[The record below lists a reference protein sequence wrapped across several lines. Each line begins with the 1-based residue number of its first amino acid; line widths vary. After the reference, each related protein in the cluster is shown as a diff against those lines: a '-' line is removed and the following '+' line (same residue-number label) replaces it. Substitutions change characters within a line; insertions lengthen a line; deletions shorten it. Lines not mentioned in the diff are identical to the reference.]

1 MSSKKTTKPK
11 QLDKGV
17 KFLFSIFAVIILFSG
32 TISSNNA
39 LSLAENQ
46 VTDIVAS
53 QGLIATA
60 TDVLFDNGIYKV
72 TLDIGHVDHPHQ
84 AAEVYLTKNG
94 KLMIVGT
101 AYETDGS
108 VIESIP
114 SRTEFELDGS
124 ELSMGDPN
132 APVTVIEFSDFQC
145 PFCRRFYTATIQDL
159 KTNYIDTGKVYF
171 VYKHFPLSFHPAAQ
185 KSAEAVEC
193 ANEQGK
199 WIEMH
204 DKIYDEQEK
213 QGQGTIQ
220 YTTVDIK
227 TWARSIVIDSTEFNT
242 CLDSGKYAE
251 KVSDDMA
258 EGQSVGVSGTPASFV
273 NGILVSGAQPYDS
286 FKTLVDSELSE

>member
-1 MSSKKTTKPK
+1 MSPKKTTKPK

-17 KFLFSIFAVIILFSG
+17 KFLFGIFAVIIFLSG

-39 LSLAENQ
+39 MAIAENQ
-46 VTDIVAS
+46 VSSIVAS
-53 QGLIATA
+53 QGLIASA
-60 TDVLFDNGIYKV
+60 TDVTFENGIYKV
-72 TLDIGHVDHPHQ
+72 TLDVGHIDHPHQ
-84 AAEVYLTKNG
+84 TAEVYLTKDG
-94 KLMIVGT
+94 KIMVVGT

-108 VIESIP
+108 TESVAP
-114 SRTEFELDGS
+114 SREEFELDGS

-145 PFCRRFYTATIQDL
+145 PFCRKFYTATVQDL

-193 ANEQGK
+193 ANEQDK
-199 WIEMH
+199 WVEMH
-204 DKIYDEQEK
+204 DKIFDEQEK

-220 YTTVDIK
+220 YTASDIK
-227 TWARSIVIDSTEFNT
+227 TWARSVVSDTTAFNT
-242 CLDSGKYAE
+242 CLDSGKYSE
-251 KVSDDMA
+251 KVAVDMV
-258 EGQSVGVSGTPASFV
+258 EGQASGVSGTPASFV
-273 NGILVSGAQPYDS
+273 NGILVSGAQPYES